1 MQIYSFR
8 RMPVGKHILAAILLP
23 LMLVSCSGGG
33 GGGSTPPAPPPG
45 GGGSGPNSYTISG
58 TVSGL
63 VGVSGGLEI
72 HDGYEGLSINANGG
86 FTFPTAI
93 FSGFPYTVTVGTQP
107 SAPAQ
112 VCTVAN
118 GSGTVSGPVTNV
130 QVVCR
135 NTISFTITGLAGTAV
150 LQNNGG
156 DNRTVNTNGTYT
168 FSTTVAT
175 GSAYNV
181 TVLSSTP
188 AQQCTVTNGS
198 GTANGNVTNIQAHCV
213 NTINGM
219 ITGLNGTVVLQNN
232 GGDNLTLSANGP
244 FTFATSVETGN
255 PYNVSVFTQPTGQTC
270 LVIENGQGTAYGNV
284 TNVQVACVDGQW
296 TWMGGSSSPNQ
307 TGTYGTKGTAA
318 PGNVPGGRYDAVSW
332 TDSTNGNL
340 WLFGGRG
347 YPASVGISIGVLN
360 DLWKYNI
367 ASGQWTWVS
376 GADTNDQ
383 QGVYGAKGT
392 AAASNV
398 PGARERAVS
407 WIDAAGNLWLFG
419 GYGRASNGVYGELND
434 FWKFTVSSGQWTW
447 VSGSNL
453 ASNLD
458 VAPVYG
464 TKGVAVAA
472 NVPGGRSGA
481 ASRADSSGNLWLFG
495 GYGWDSAN
503 GLGPLN
509 DLWKFNIASNQWT
522 WVSGADITR
531 QSGSYGTKG
540 TASASNVP
548 GARQSAMGWFDATN
562 GNLWVFAGN
571 GYDSSG
577 STSTNNLNDLW
588 KFNIASGEW
597 TWVSGANVG
606 GQAGTYGT
614 LGVVS
619 ASNVPGSRKSCTGQI
634 DASGNLWLFGGS
646 VPYGVVN
653 DLWKYNIA
661 SDRWTWMN
669 GSKLL
674 NQSGVYGTLGAAGTG
689 IRGARQADVSWIDG
703 SGNQWFFGGYDGGH
717 RNDLWRFK

>member
-1 MQIYSFR
+1 
-8 RMPVGKHILAAILLP
+8 
-23 LMLVSCSGGG
+23 
-33 GGGSTPPAPPPG
+33 
-45 GGGSGPNSYTISG
+45 
-58 TVSGL
+58 
-63 VGVSGGLEI
+63 
-72 HDGYEGLSINANGG
+72 
-86 FTFPTAI
+86 
-93 FSGFPYTVTVGTQP
+93 
-107 SAPAQ
+107 
-112 VCTVAN
+112 
-118 GSGTVSGPVTNV
+118 
-130 QVVCR
+130 
-135 NTISFTITGLAGTAV
+135 
-150 LQNNGG
+150 
-156 DNRTVNTNGTYT
+156 
-168 FSTTVAT
+168 
-175 GSAYNV
+175 
-181 TVLSSTP
+181 
-188 AQQCTVTNGS
+188 
-198 GTANGNVTNIQAHCV
+198 
-213 NTINGM
+213 
-219 ITGLNGTVVLQNN
+219 
-232 GGDNLTLSANGP
+232 
-244 FTFATSVETGN
+244 
-255 PYNVSVFTQPTGQTC
+255 
-270 LVIENGQGTAYGNV
+270 
-284 TNVQVACVDGQW
+284 
-296 TWMGGSSSPNQ
+296 MGGSSSPNQ

-318 PGNVPGGRYDAVSW
+318 SGNIPGGRYDAVSW